1 MTGGALFDPGL
12 QPERTALAW
21 RRTALTLG
29 AGSIVSVR
37 LFAPEPAAWSIGVG
51 VAGLM
56 LAAMTWLLGER
67 RARRTRDAL
76 LGSGGRLPGGG
87 IILYLAI
94 FVACAAAA
102 ALLEMA
108 VVAHSATSWSRRPR
122 SDSAHMA
129 TAGVTPA
136 GGHRQPCRS

>member
-1 MTGGALFDPGL
+1 LTGGALFDPGL

-37 LFAPEPAAWSIGVG
+37 LFAPEPAAWSIGV
-51 VAGLM
+51 
-56 LAAMTWLLGER
+56 